1 MRLVPNAI
9 AAAAPLRRTFALGA
23 ALVIAGCASIAGV
36 GGTAEFGCKAPV
48 GVKCD
53 SVSGNYYNAVQQN
66 LPSQQKSGGS
76 ASESNVAP
84 SLVDQIV
91 GKPGRPVSSH
101 NDGPPSRATM
111 TRVATTPE
119 ANAPLRSPPRVLR
132 LWIKPWEDSDGDLH
146 TQSYVYVPIDSG
158 RWLIDHRVLPTR
170 DVYTPTKALR
180 GSKSTTSAAE
190 APAAATALR
199 ATASTPVVSGSP
211 AAAVIPQDSSRRG
224 DTDGR

>member
-1 MRLVPNAI
+1 MSFLANEVTATAYPRRAI
-9 AAAAPLRRTFALGA
+9 AFSAAIAM
-23 ALVIAGCASIAGV
+23 AGCASIAGV
-36 GGTAEFGCKAPV
+36 GGSDEFGCKAPV

-84 SLVDQIV
+84 SLMDQMV

-101 NDGPPSRATM
+101 NEDLPNRATV

-119 ANAPLRSPPRVLR
+119 ANAPLRSSPRVLR

-158 RWLIDHRVLPTR
+158 RWLIDHRVLPMR
-170 DVYTPTKALR
+170 DVYTPTKPTR
-180 GSKSTTSAAE
+180 SVKNTTSA
-190 APAAATALR
+190 PDVPATALG
-199 ATASTPVVSGSP
+199 AAASTPILSSSP
-211 AAAVIPQDSSRRG
+211 ETAFVPQKASHDG
-224 DTDGR
+224 DNDGR

>member
-1 MRLVPNAI
+1 MRLVPNVI
-9 AAAAPLRRTFALGA
+9 AAVQYLRRALAFGA
-23 ALVIAGCASIAGV
+23 ALAIAGCASIAGV
-36 GGTAEFGCKAPV
+36 GGSAEFGCKAPV

-76 ASESNVAP
+76 ASENNVAP
-84 SLVDQIV
+84 SLMDQIV

-101 NDGPPSRATM
+101 NEGLPNRATV

-158 RWLIDHRVLPTR
+158 RWLIDHRVLPMR
-170 DVYTPTKALR
+170 DVYKPTKATR
-180 GSKSTTSAAE
+180 SVKNTTSA
-190 APAAATALR
+190 PDVPATALR
-199 ATASTPVVSGSP
+199 AAGSTPILSSSP
-211 AAAVIPQDSSRRG
+211 ETAFVPQKASHDG
-224 DTDGR
+224 DNDGR

>member
-1 MRLVPNAI
+1 MRPVPNVI
-9 AAAAPLRRTFALGA
+9 AATAAPLRRAFALGV
-23 ALVIAGCASIAGV
+23 ALAIAGCASIAGV
-36 GGTAEFGCKAPV
+36 GGSAEFGCKAPL

-76 ASESNVAP
+76 ASESNLGP
-84 SLVDQIV
+84 SLMDQIV
-91 GKPGRPVSSH
+91 GKPGRPMSSR
-101 NDGPPSRATM
+101 NDGIPSRATV

-119 ANAPLRSPPRVLR
+119 ANVPLRSAPRVLR

-170 DVYTPTKALR
+170 DVYTSTKATR
-180 GSKSTTSAAE
+180 STRSTTSTADV
-190 APAAATALR
+190 PAAATALR
-199 ATASTPVVSGSP
+199 AAAGTPIVSGSS
-211 AAAVIPQDSSRRG
+211 AAADSSRRG
-224 DTDGR
+224 DENGR